1 MIRYRE
7 NLELDLIDHGLE
19 EIVHDDENNQL
30 ILYCNADS
38 FGDIQQELE
47 KREIE
52 IISSDFERIPLNFK
66 QINDEQKNDL
76 EKFLEMCENDDDV
89 QNVFHDVGN
98 S

>member
-1 MIRYRE
+1 MVLR
-7 NLELDLIDHGLE
+7 
-19 EIVHDDENNQL
+19 EIVRDDENNQL

-52 IISSDFERIPLNFK
+52 IISSEFERIPLNFK

-76 EKFLEMCENDDDV
+76 EKFLEMWKMMMMSKMFFMMWEFMIIPLFFQLNL
-89 QNVFHDVGN
+89 
-98 S
+98 

>member
-1 MIRYRE
+1 
-7 NLELDLIDHGLE
+7 
-19 EIVHDDENNQL
+19 
-30 ILYCNADS
+30 
-38 FGDIQQELE
+38 
-47 KREIE
+47 
-52 IISSDFERIPLNFK
+52 LNFK

>member
-1 MIRYRE
+1 M
-7 NLELDLIDHGLE
+7 
-19 EIVHDDENNQL
+19 
-30 ILYCNADS
+30 
-38 FGDIQQELE
+38 QQELE

-66 QINDEQKNDL
+66 QINEEQKNDL